1 MSISDRLPDAR
12 RAGARILDTA
22 EGVLI
27 ALRGCTLNQ
36 AFVEI
41 VQTAKRHNV
50 STLSLADALVA
61 IAQTQAFQ
69 NVDDADAAFVAAR
82 ATWGHFFDQ
91 TPPRRPAQLP
101 PRQLHDEDVDEF
113 ASGA

>member
-1 MSISDRLPDAR
+1 MNNSDRSPDPR
-12 RAGARILDTA
+12 RSGARILDTA

-61 IAQTQAFQ
+61 IAQTLAFQ
-69 NVDDADAAFVAAR
+69 TVDDADAAFVAAR
-82 ATWGHFFDQ
+82 AAWGHFFDQ
-91 TPPRRPAQLP
+91 TPPRRPA
-101 PRQLHDEDVDEF
+101 PRQRYDDED
-113 ASGA
+113 

>member
-1 MSISDRLPDAR
+1 MDKVGRPQDPR

-41 VQTAKRHNV
+41 VQTAKAHGV
-50 STLSLADALVA
+50 STMSLADALVVL
-61 IAQTQAFQ
+61 AQDHGAQGGE
-69 NVDDADAAFVAAR
+69 DAAMVAAR
-82 ATWGHFFDQ
+82 AAWGDLFDGN
-91 TPPRRPAQLP
+91 RPSRAV
-101 PRQLHDEDVDEF
+101 RYGREDDGIV
-113 ASGA
+113 GV